1 MKPTKIRNKKIYR
14 AMNQTVSR
22 QICAAL
28 SKDLRKKY
36 PRRSARIMIDDT
48 VKVIRGEYKGLTG
61 KVAKISTES
70 NSIAIEG
77 NKKEKLKGEK
87 VDVYI
92 HSTNTIITSLN
103 TDDKWRLKILEKK
116 SKVYSNKQFMQRK
129 EIEKV
134 YIKKISEIDKIK
146 IQVGGGIRSL
156 EHIEKLINFGV
167 DKIIIGTAAVENIEF
182 LKIACNK
189 YNKKIAIS
197 LDVREGYIALSGWK
211 KQTKILATDFIKN
224 IEDKL
229 QVRVMLIG
237 TGPLVDDIIDIRFD

>member
-14 AMNQTVSR
+14 AMNQTVSK
-22 QICAAL
+22 QICATL

-36 PRRSARIMIDDT
+36 PRRSARIMVDDT

-87 VDVYI
+87 IDVYI

-116 SKVYSNKQFMQRK
+116 SKSNIKAMK
-129 EIEKV
+129 EEA
-134 YIKKISEIDKIK
+134 KKKSEVKSADKK
-146 IQVGGGIRSL
+146 KSEVKSADKKKS
-156 EHIEKLINFGV
+156 EVKSADKKKSEVKSADKKKSEVKSADKKKKL
-167 DKIIIGTAAVENIEF
+167 K
-182 LKIACNK
+182 
-189 YNKKIAIS
+189 
-197 LDVREGYIALSGWK
+197 
-211 KQTKILATDFIKN
+211 
-224 IEDKL
+224 
-229 QVRVMLIG
+229 
-237 TGPLVDDIIDIRFD
+237 DDIKDGMEK

>member
-1 MKPTKIRNKKIYR
+1 MKPTKIRNRKIYR

-22 QICAAL
+22 QICATL

-48 VKVIRGEYKGLTG
+48 VKVMRGEYKGLTG

-92 HSTNTIITSLN
+92 HSTNMIITSLN

-116 SKVYSNKQFMQRK
+116 SKS
-129 EIEKV
+129 
-134 YIKKISEIDKIK
+134 KIK
-146 IQVGGGIRSL
+146 SMKEDAKKKSEVKSADKKKSEVKSADKKKSEVKSADKKKNDEIKLRNIIRTNL
-156 EHIEKLINFGV
+156 F
-167 DKIIIGTAAVENIEF
+167 
-182 LKIACNK
+182 C
-189 YNKKIAIS
+189 
-197 LDVREGYIALSGWK
+197 
-211 KQTKILATDFIKN
+211 FIKTAPFIQN
-224 IEDKL
+224 RLTTLLNLENQMNTTIWQIL
-229 QVRVMLIG
+229 QECGIL
-237 TGPLVDDIIDIRFD
+237 L

>member
-22 QICAAL
+22 QICATL

-36 PRRSARIMIDDT
+36 PRRSARIMVDDT

-87 VDVYI
+87 FDVYI

-116 SKVYSNKQFMQRK
+116 SKS
-129 EIEKV
+129 
-134 YIKKISEIDKIK
+134 KIK
-146 IQVGGGIRSL
+146 AMKEEAKNKSEVKS
-156 EHIEKLINFGV
+156 V
-167 DKIIIGTAAVENIEF
+167 DKKKSEVKSVDKKKSEVKSVDKKKD
-182 LKIACNK
+182 LKDGIK
-189 YNKKIAIS
+189 DKVKK
-197 LDVREGYIALSGWK
+197 
-211 KQTKILATDFIKN
+211 
-224 IEDKL
+224 
-229 QVRVMLIG
+229 
-237 TGPLVDDIIDIRFD
+237 

>member
-1 MKPTKIRNKKIYR
+1 MKPTKIRNQKIYR
-14 AMNQTVSR
+14 AMNQVVNK
-22 QICAAL
+22 QICAPI

-36 PRRSARIMIDDT
+36 PRRSARIMINDT

-116 SKVYSNKQFMQRK
+116 SKS
-129 EIEKV
+129 
-134 YIKKISEIDKIK
+134 KIK
-146 IQVGGGIRSL
+146 AMKEEAKKKSEVKS
-156 EHIEKLINFGV
+156 V
-167 DKIIIGTAAVENIEF
+167 DKKKSEVKSVDKKKSEVKSVDKKKD
-182 LKIACNK
+182 LKDGIK
-189 YNKKIAIS
+189 DRVKK
-197 LDVREGYIALSGWK
+197 
-211 KQTKILATDFIKN
+211 
-224 IEDKL
+224 
-229 QVRVMLIG
+229 
-237 TGPLVDDIIDIRFD
+237 

>member
-1 MKPTKIRNKKIYR
+1 MKPTKIRNRKIYR
-14 AMNQTVSR
+14 AMNQTISK
-22 QICAAL
+22 QICATL

-92 HSTNTIITSLN
+92 HSTNMVITSLN

-116 SKVYSNKQFMQRK
+116 SKS
-129 EIEKV
+129 
-134 YIKKISEIDKIK
+134 KIK
-146 IQVGGGIRSL
+146 AMKEEAKKKSEVKS
-156 EHIEKLINFGV
+156 V
-167 DKIIIGTAAVENIEF
+167 DKKKSEVKSVDKKKSEVKSVDKKKD
-182 LKIACNK
+182 LKDGIK
-189 YNKKIAIS
+189 ERVKK
-197 LDVREGYIALSGWK
+197 
-211 KQTKILATDFIKN
+211 
-224 IEDKL
+224 
-229 QVRVMLIG
+229 
-237 TGPLVDDIIDIRFD
+237 

>member
-1 MKPTKIRNKKIYR
+1 MKPTKIRNRKIYR
-14 AMNQTVSR
+14 AMNQTVSK

-103 TDDKWRLKILEKK
+103 TDDKWRIKILEKK
-116 SKVYSNKQFMQRK
+116 SKS
-129 EIEKV
+129 
-134 YIKKISEIDKIK
+134 KIK
-146 IQVGGGIRSL
+146 AMKEEAKNKSEVKSA
-156 EHIEKLINFGV
+156 
-167 DKIIIGTAAVENIEF
+167 DKKKSEVKSTA
-182 LKIACNK
+182 KK
-189 YNKKIAIS
+189 KDDNKKS
-197 LDVREGYIALSGWK
+197 EK
-211 KQTKILATDFIKN
+211 K
-224 IEDKL
+224 
-229 QVRVMLIG
+229 
-237 TGPLVDDIIDIRFD
+237 

>member
-1 MKPTKIRNKKIYR
+1 MKPTKMRNKKIYR

-22 QICAAL
+22 QICATL

-48 VKVIRGEYKGLTG
+48 VKVMRGEYKGLTG

-92 HSTNTIITSLN
+92 HSTNMVITSLN

-116 SKVYSNKQFMQRK
+116 SKS
-129 EIEKV
+129 
-134 YIKKISEIDKIK
+134 KIK
-146 IQVGGGIRSL
+146 AMKEEAKSKSEVKSADKKKSEVKSADKKKSEVKSADKKKDLKDGIKDR
-156 EHIEKLINFGV
+156 V
-167 DKIIIGTAAVENIEF
+167 
-182 LKIACNK
+182 
-189 YNKKIAIS
+189 KK
-197 LDVREGYIALSGWK
+197 
-211 KQTKILATDFIKN
+211 
-224 IEDKL
+224 
-229 QVRVMLIG
+229 
-237 TGPLVDDIIDIRFD
+237 